1 MWNRPEDLEEATRS
15 SALYRHGHIDLD
27 TNHSNAKPAP
37 KAIHVAL
44 NRLHISR
51 HAPAHIG
58 TYALARGRLFLVA
71 ERTYPPRCRR
81 GEERDPSSWVWEVCS
96 FGRFSQSGYR
106 KPSQLKL
113 PDPPA
118 YASTHG
124 DSDAAAVKQ

>member
-1 MWNRPEDLEEATRS
+1 LHHRRGYSTAHRS
-15 SALYRHGHIDLD
+15 LQCQADRTL
-27 TNHSNAKPAP
+27 
-37 KAIHVAL
+37 
-44 NRLHISR
+44 RLGQT
-51 HAPAHIG
+51 AHIG
-58 TYALARGRLFLVA
+58 TYALRRGRLFLVA

-96 FGRFSQSGYR
+96 FGRFSQFGYR